1 MHGQTLI
8 KTNKYVGLGIALQRV
23 SFVVSLS
30 AAAVTECTAGSRL
43 SMR

>member
-1 MHGQTLI
+1 MYFFI
-8 KTNKYVGLGIALQRV
+8 RISKYVGLGIALQRV

-43 SMR
+43 SVQ